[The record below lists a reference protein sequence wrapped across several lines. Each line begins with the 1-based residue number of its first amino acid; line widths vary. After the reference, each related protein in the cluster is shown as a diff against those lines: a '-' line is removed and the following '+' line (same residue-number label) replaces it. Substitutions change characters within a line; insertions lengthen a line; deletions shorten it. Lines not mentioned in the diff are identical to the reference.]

1 MIPWYQIF
9 WFYNE
14 ICTPPWSPSFSA
26 LMISHEPP
34 TKISLSDRNESFEFF
49 CVLPLHLHP
58 HFYLFIF
65 FFSEGFRVFL
75 LKRNMHQYF
84 RLSSGPLL
92 LLLLL
97 FLMGTFSFPWFMIH
111 FPMNHEPLPT
121 VIIFISLIFH
131 VWLIVLSAESSDFS
145 HMCFGSQ
152 DPFICGRKF
161 SSLLQEWF
169 TFMLRISY

>member
-1 MIPWYQIF
+1 MILQPKSSCQTEMSLLNSFVSYLSTSTSIF
-9 WFYNE
+9 ILFY
-14 ICTPPWSPSFSA
+14 
-26 LMISHEPP
+26 
-34 TKISLSDRNESFEFF
+34 
-49 CVLPLHLHP
+49 
-58 HFYLFIF
+58 F
-65 FFSEGFRVFL
+65 FFR
-75 LKRNMHQYF
+75 
-84 RLSSGPLL
+84 RLQSVLVKKEYASIFQAEFWTFF
-92 LLLLL
+92 LLLL
-97 FLMGTFSFPWFMIH
+97 FLMGIFSFPWFMIH

-145 HMCFGSQ
+145 RMYFGSQ